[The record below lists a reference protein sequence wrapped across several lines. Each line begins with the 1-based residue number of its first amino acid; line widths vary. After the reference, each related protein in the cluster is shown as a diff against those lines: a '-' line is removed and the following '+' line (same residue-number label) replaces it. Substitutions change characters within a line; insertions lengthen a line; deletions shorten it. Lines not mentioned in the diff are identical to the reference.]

1 MLSQLFQP
9 SDQRPD
15 YIKCCSIQAYYKDFT
30 AHSLITSST
39 ISFNFLRL
47 FSTGNIFLFFP
58 LLLSLYQSSTF
69 QYDDTSNIFSC
80 YGFISRNLPHDKFV
94 EAYVRE
100 DAEHA
105 CESESEREYAV
116 AFRMK
121 IPRSVYNECERENLA
136 DDVPE
141 EPNMR
146 VLRYPSYRAH
156 TTSYFPFANA
166 RMRPKYFFVVCVRM
180 RKMCICDEI

>member
-39 ISFNFLRL
+39 ISFNFSRL

-80 YGFISRNLPHDKFV
+80 YGFISRNPPHDKFV

-100 DAEHA
+100 DTEHA
-105 CESESEREYAV
+105 CESESERILPT
-116 AFRMK
+116 MSPK
-121 IPRSVYNECERENLA
+121 SQTSVFFATLLT
-136 DDVPE
+136 
-141 EPNMR
+141 
-146 VLRYPSYRAH
+146 VLILPH
-156 TTSYFPFANA
+156 TFLL
-166 RMRPKYFFVVCVRM
+166 R
-180 RKMCICDEI
+180 I